1 MCGKIDDMSII
12 WQHFLRVWV
21 CRGLWM
27 VVWHCLALF
36 ILQIK
41 SQNILKN
48 AEKSYD
54 LGHIGGIKPNK
65 AKLEIFVK
73 YFFRHFLWEIWK
85 AAKNLKKCREVVWW
99 KTSKNYDIKL
109 SQTVKQILFVFG
121 DHLKSHIIELG
132 FCWWSVYSLVTFRK
146 LGPLLMVVN
155 GHQQQVTLCS
165 WMVSSWWGQ

>member
-1 MCGKIDDMSII
+1 
-12 WQHFLRVWV
+12 
-21 CRGLWM
+21 M

-73 YFFRHFLWEIWK
+73 YFFRHFLKFERLQKIL
-85 AAKNLKKCREVVWW
+85 KNAE
-99 KTSKNYDIKL
+99 
-109 SQTVKQILFVFG
+109 
-121 DHLKSHIIELG
+121 KSCNERQARIMI
-132 FCWWSVYSLVTFRK
+132 S
-146 LGPLLMVVN
+146 N
-155 GHQQQVTLCS
+155 
-165 WMVSSWWGQ
+165 

>member
-1 MCGKIDDMSII
+1 MCGKIDDMGII

-36 ILQIK
+36 RLQIK
-41 SQNILKN
+41 SQKILKN

-99 KTSKNYDIKL
+99 KTSKNYDTKL
-109 SQTVKQILFVFG
+109 SQTVKQILFVFWWPPEKP
-121 DHLKSHIIELG
+121 HHWVG
-132 FCWWSVYSLVTFRK
+132 FLLMISVQYTGGCWWSGFVKIDFHH
-146 LGPLLMVVN
+146 VVSN
-155 GHQQQVTLCS
+155 N
-165 WMVSSWWGQ
+165 